1 VDTLPAVV
9 ALGVMLVLVAAAGG
23 ASAMMDI
30 SDGLLKDA
38 RRLARASGVTLDL
51 QSDSFT
57 ADVEALE
64 PAVTVL
70 GREREDALSWVITGG
85 EDHGL
90 LATFPAGEELPE
102 DFRIVGVV
110 GEPGDEPVVIDGEPP
125 TLKDSGWDH
134 FDRR

>member
-1 VDTLPAVV
+1 
-9 ALGVMLVLVAAAGG
+9 
-23 ASAMMDI
+23 
-30 SDGLLKDA
+30 
-38 RRLARASGVTLDL
+38 VTLDL

-57 ADVEALE
+57 ADVDALE
-64 PAVTVL
+64 PALTAL
-70 GREREDALSWVITGG
+70 GREREDAVSWVITGG

-90 LATFPAGEELPE
+90 LATFPAGEEVPE

-110 GEPGDEPVVIDGEPP
+110 GEPGDDPVLIDGQPP